1 MIVFLQIQSF
11 RLITK
16 AKGRGLP
23 YEASPFRPLFVLPK
37 NRGRKKFPPGF
48 LDRLLKF
55 SNNFGT
61 ENLRFFLV
69 FLCRDPFCD
78 ASAARSFA
86 LAGSICGCPLC
97 FHHRLCV
104 IGPFCCRILAAARV
118 FCLCRLLERI
128 FPICRFPFY
137 QSNRTQ
143 SFCSRPRLY
152 SRKESVAQKHRV
164 LPDCR
169 KRGVAF

>member
-1 MIVFLQIQSF
+1 MTEIMPVPRNLNF
-11 RLITK
+11 TV
-16 AKGRGLP
+16 LP
-23 YEASPFRPLFVLPK
+23 AGGFFRPLFVLPK

-48 LDRLLKF
+48 LGRLLKF
-55 SNNFGT
+55 SNNFGA

-69 FLCRDPFCD
+69 LLCRDPFCD

-118 FCLCRLLERI
+118 FCLRRLLERV
-128 FPICRFPFY
+128 FSDLPIPV
-137 QSNRTQ
+137 
-143 SFCSRPRLY
+143 L
-152 SRKESVAQKHRV
+152 SVKSHTE
-164 LPDCR
+164 LLL
-169 KRGVAF
+169 

>member
-1 MIVFLQIQSF
+1 M
-11 RLITK
+11 
-16 AKGRGLP
+16 
-23 YEASPFRPLFVLPK
+23 PK

-48 LDRLLKF
+48 FGRLLKF
-55 SNNFGT
+55 SNNFGA

-69 FLCRDPFCD
+69 LLCRDPFCD

-118 FCLCRLLERI
+118 FCLRRLLERI

-137 QSNRTQ
+137 QSNCTQ

-152 SRKESVAQKHRV
+152 FRERIGSTKTPRSAR
-164 LPDCR
+164 LPEERRCVVGLSYKATTIYAGGD
-169 KRGVAF
+169 KNL